1 MCPVAY
7 FAMIRSKNQRFDLRY
22 HLVQEALKNGIRATA
37 RAFRCSVNTV
47 TKWRDRYEAEGLKG
61 LEERSRAP
69 QTHPNRTPLVEEE
82 KVIAQRRRTRGFS
95 ARRLKR
101 EFELA
106 LSVGA
111 IQRIISQNGLSK
123 PRKRKHRVKKNLQ
136 AVKATYAP
144 FTHLQMDT
152 KYLRDI
158 PNYWPYMKHLGLP
171 EFQYTVRC
179 VRLGATFLGYA
190 NSVSV
195 TYAELL
201 AKALLKHLSSYGID
215 PKEIDIQTDQGT
227 EFDGTAVKK
236 TGRGYTHTIEKV
248 FGAHHT
254 LYRYNPNAN
263 ADVESFH
270 AHEETEF
277 FDIESFTSLPDFW
290 EKITTYQNYW
300 NLARPNSY
308 KFNRAPVQILKEA
321 DPNLPSKILV
331 FGPLDLEAMLDHSLR
346 KVYHHVPVLPGI
358 AIFLFFLRRGIA
370 LNDQGLPHLRR
381 PQCVSRRR

>member
-7 FAMIRSKNQRFDLRY
+7 FAMIRSKNQRFDLRF
-22 HLVQEALKNGIRATA
+22 HLVQKAKEKGIRAAA

-47 TKWRDRYEAEGLKG
+47 AKWRDRYEVDGLKG

-69 QTHPNRTPLVEEE
+69 KTHPNQTSPEEE
-82 KVIAQRRRTRGFS
+82 QKVLAQRRRTWGFG

-101 EFELA
+101 EFELSP
-106 LSVGA
+106 SVGA
-111 IQRIISQNGLSK
+111 IQRIIRQNGLTK
-123 PRKRKHRVKKNLQ
+123 PRKKKHRVKKNLQ
-136 AVKATYAP
+136 AIKSKYAP
-144 FTHLQMDT
+144 FRHLQMDT

-158 PNYWPYMKHLGLP
+158 PNYWPYMKMLGLP

-179 VRLGATFLGYA
+179 ERLGATFLGYA

-195 TYAELL
+195 TYAELM
-201 AKALLKHLSSYGID
+201 AKALLTHLASYGID
-215 PKEIDIQTDQGT
+215 PKEIDIQTDRGT

-236 TGRGYTHTIEKV
+236 MGRGYTHTIEKV
-248 FGAHHT
+248 FGAHHS

-277 FDIESFTSLPDFW
+277 FDIESFTSLLDFW
-290 EKITTYQNYW
+290 EKITTYQHYW

-308 KFNRAPVQILKEA
+308 KFNRAPIQILKEA
-321 DPNLPSKILV
+321 DPNLSSKILL
-331 FGPLDLEAMLDHSLR
+331 FGPLNLETLLDQSLR
-346 KVYHHVPVLPGI
+346 RVYHHVPVLPD
-358 AIFLFFLRRGIA
+358 AKIFQTCPINHG
-370 LNDQGLPHLRR
+370 
-381 PQCVSRRR
+381 